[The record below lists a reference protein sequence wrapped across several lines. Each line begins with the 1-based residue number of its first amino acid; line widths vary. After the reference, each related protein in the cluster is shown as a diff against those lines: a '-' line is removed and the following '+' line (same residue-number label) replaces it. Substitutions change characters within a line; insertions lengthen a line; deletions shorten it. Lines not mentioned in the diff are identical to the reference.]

1 MGTTNGKFAGS
12 ATAGDS
18 RVGPPADPQPKS
30 NTEVAIL
37 KGMVDASADACW
49 CMEFEEP
56 VDLESP
62 DREVIR
68 QIFENGPRW
77 RFCNQAMARL
87 YRLPAHLDLGDRPVH
102 EIFPR
107 NRQNEQFIENLLR
120 SGFQIN
126 AAPALD
132 SRYDGSQMYVEND
145 VRAHIET
152 GKLIRMFGVV
162 RDVSKQRWKE
172 NDLRGKLQL
181 VEWLMGAIP
190 DALIAFDGYLLITAA
205 NPAAAKLF
213 QTDIESLVGTS
224 ARLYLMSKG
233 PAAEDPG
240 MVLQE
245 ALASPRIAAEP
256 VELAL
261 PIRTGVSTHWR
272 CGGGMDPDGTRMHV
286 AIIRPLAETCDDAA
300 RGQDMKSGAMRQ

>member
-1 MGTTNGKFAGS
+1 
-12 ATAGDS
+12 
-18 RVGPPADPQPKS
+18 
-30 NTEVAIL
+30 
-37 KGMVDASADACW
+37 MVDASADACW

-145 VRAHIET
+145 VRAHIEN

-190 DALIAFDGYLLITAA
+190 DALIAFDAYLLITAA

-213 QTDIESLVGTS
+213 QTDIELLVGTS
-224 ARLYLMSKG
+224 ARLYLKPTG
-233 PAAEDPG
+233 HAGEDPG

-245 ALASPRIAAEP
+245 ALASTRIAAEP

-261 PIRTGVSTHWR
+261 PIRTGASTHWR
-272 CGGGMDPDGTRMHV
+272 CGGGMDPDGTRVHV
-286 AIIRPLAETCDDAA
+286 AIIRPLAETCHDAA
-300 RGQDMKSGAMRQ
+300 RRQT